1 MGTLAIA
8 AKVTHVP
15 SMHLYEFPG
24 PNSGKRDAAVAGHKE
39 IDCRCRALGID
50 TIVVFDV
57 HWQVNSG
64 HHISCAAHFK
74 GTHTSNELPHFIK
87 NMPYDYPGD
96 PALGHLMADMANEM
110 GVKSRA
116 HWCRC
121 AT

>member
-8 AKVTHVP
+8 AKVTDVQHV
-15 SMHLYEFPG
+15 LVRVPG
-24 PNSGKRDAAVAGHKE
+24 PNSGKRDAAMAGHRE
-39 IDCRCRALGID
+39 IDTRCRALSVD

-96 PALGHLMADMANEM
+96 PALGHLMAGMANEM

>member
-1 MGTLAIA
+1 M
-8 AKVTHVP
+8 
-15 SMHLYEFPG
+15 
-24 PNSGKRDAAVAGHKE
+24 AGHRE
-39 IDCRCRALGID
+39 IDTRCRALSVD

-57 HWQVNSG
+57 HCQVNSE
-64 HHISCAAHFK
+64 HHINCAPHLK
-74 GTHTSNELPHFIK
+74 GTHTSIELPHLIK

-96 PALGHLMADMANEM
+96 PALGHLMAGMANEM